1 MSKKYLVAI
10 MVVLFA
16 VVALGASEA
25 AEQKGLRLAMENES
39 ANNGF
44 DGEAAETEMTLVNAQ
59 GDKTVRKMTS
69 RTKEAAK
76 DGDMSVITFLWPAD
90 VKGTRMLTRSHKK
103 KDDDQWL
110 YLPSLK
116 RVKRISSRNKSGAF
130 MGSEFAY
137 EDLGS
142 QEVEKYSHKWLRDEN
157 LDGRDC
163 WVMERIPVS
172 KKSGYSKQVS
182 WVDKEY
188 RQPLKMEYFDRKGE
202 LLKIAAFVKYKKLKN
217 WWRVH
222 EIKMNN
228 VQTRK
233 SSVIKWSMRELKEGY
248 NKDDFDSEALSEE
261 S

>member
-1 MSKKYLVAI
+1 MKKMSLIVMAMLLTLTVYG
-10 MVVLFA
+10 MD
-16 VVALGASEA
+16 A
-25 AEQKGLRLAMENES
+25 AEQKGRRIAEENETV
-39 ANNGF
+39 NNGF
-44 DGEAAETEMTLVNAQ
+44 KGEYIETEMILINAQ
-59 GDKTVRKMTS
+59 GDKTVRRMTS
-69 RTKEAAK
+69 KNKETEK

-90 VKGTRMLTRSHKK
+90 VKGTRMLTQTHKK

-130 MGSEFAY
+130 MGSEFSY

-142 QEVEKYSHKWLRDEN
+142 QEVEKYSHKWLKDEN
-157 LDGRDC
+157 LDSREC
-163 WVMERIPVS
+163 WVMQQIPTS
-172 KKSGYSKQVS
+172 KKSGYSKQIL

-188 RQPLKMEYFDRKGE
+188 RQPLKIEYYDRKGE
-202 LLKIAAFVKYKKLKN
+202 LLKVAAFGSYKKLKS

-233 SSVIKWSMRELKEGY
+233 SSIIKWNTRKLMDKYTQDEFESDSLAEG
-248 NKDDFDSEALSEE
+248 
-261 S
+261 